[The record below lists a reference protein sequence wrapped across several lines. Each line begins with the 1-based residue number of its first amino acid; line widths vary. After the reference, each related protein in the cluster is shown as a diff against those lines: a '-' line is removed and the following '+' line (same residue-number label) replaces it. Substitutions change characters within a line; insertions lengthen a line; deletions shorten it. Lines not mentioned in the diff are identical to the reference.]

1 MPKLHSHTLFHF
13 TSAMGL
19 SGILEN
25 DFHPRYMQERYVSPS
40 EPSWDYWIP
49 AVCFCDIPLS
59 LIGDHIDEYGD
70 YGIGLHREW
79 ALKSKLNPVLYYH
92 GGSEFFSQFYK
103 MMSSIHKDS
112 SNPTSPEGLQHRTDR
127 LCASSY
133 LFHYYKPYQG
143 YDFKIQKDK
152 WFYDEREWRYVPYIE
167 DRAMIIEGDKDFN
180 PRKEALNEDLKKYVL
195 KFTPEDIN
203 CLIIKNES
211 ERLGFIRWIKTTKGR
226 FSLDDVEVLCS
237 KIMTVEQ
244 IRNDI

>member
-13 TSAMGL
+13 TNADGL
-19 SGILEN
+19 LGILSDN
-25 DFHPRYMQERYVSPS
+25 FHPRYMRERYVSPTG
-40 EPSWDYWIP
+40 PWDYWIP

-59 LIGDHIDEYGD
+59 LIGDHIDEYGE
-70 YGIGLHREW
+70 YGIGLSRDW
-79 ALKSKLNPVLYYH
+79 ALNSKLNPVLYYH
-92 GGSEFFSQFYK
+92 GGSDFFSQFNK
-103 MMSSIHKDS
+103 MMSSIHIDS
-112 SNPTSPEGLQHRTDR
+112 SNPTSSEGLQHRTDR

-167 DRAMIIEGDKDFN
+167 ERAMIIESDADFN
-180 PRKEALNEDLKKYVL
+180 PRKEALNEYLKKYVL
-195 KFTPEDIN
+195 KFTPADIN
-203 CLIIKNES
+203 CLIIKSES
-211 ERLGFIRWIKTTKGR
+211 QRLEFIKWVTNIKSGYT
-226 FSLDDVEVLCS
+226 DDEVKVLVS